1 MKQIVIASFLTFII
15 LFTYGC
21 NSRTNNLLD
30 NDLIPVELDNIT
42 DSLSFFDI
50 FSKVEIIPLE
60 TTNLSLLSQMN
71 FVKVIPFEDYIYI
84 LDSKQHL
91 IQKFDSCGKYI
102 TTINKR
108 GRGPGEYSL
117 LSDFGINRHNRTIE
131 LLCPT
136 GTLYRYT
143 IDSTYFV
150 DSFSLKDSIKSTH
163 LFERLS
169 DDLYIF
175 FSIFNDKKLIY
186 YSTKENEVVK
196 ADYTLP
202 DYILKKSTLKFAMSP
217 FIRFNDTVRFYEGHN
232 GNIYSIDTSSLS
244 IFAKY
249 MWDFGKYNFNLSEV
263 PENENDAYYYQLGN
277 TISFKYASSFLLC
290 TESDRFVISNFN
302 FRGRTMTL
310 AFDKILG
317 KTHVFHKTKEGVQI
331 FSGYSYKEFHYL
343 CIPPKYLSQFVNKSI
358 LSNSQQIALS
368 NINID
373 DNYVILKYTYK

>member
-30 NDLIPVELDNIT
+30 NDLIPVELDNIK

-71 FVKVIPFEDYIYI
+71 FVKVIPFEDFIYI

-117 LSDFGINRHNRTIE
+117 LSDFGINRQNRTIE

-150 DSFSLKDSIKSTH
+150 DSFSLKDSTKSTH
-163 LFERLS
+163 LFEILS
-169 DDLYIF
+169 DDYYVF

-196 ADYTLP
+196 TDYTLP

-232 GNIYSIDTSSLS
+232 GNIYSIDTTSLS

-249 MWDFGKYNFNLSEV
+249 KWDFGKYNFNLSEV

-290 TESDRFVISNFN
+290 TESDGFVISNFN
-302 FRGRTMTL
+302 FRGRMMTL
-310 AFDKILG
+310 AYNKSLN
-317 KTHVFHKTKEGVQI
+317 KSHVFHKTKEGVQI
-331 FSGYSYKEFHYL
+331 FPGYSHKEYHYI

-358 LSNSQQIALS
+358 LSSSQQIALS

>member
-1 MKQIVIASFLTFII
+1 MKQAVIASILTFII

-30 NDLIPVELDNIT
+30 NDVIPVELDNIK
-42 DSLSFFDI
+42 DSLSFYDI

-71 FVKVIPFEDYIYI
+71 FVKVIPFEGFIYI

-117 LSDFGINRHNRTIE
+117 LSDFGINRQNRTIE

-143 IDSTYFV
+143 IDSTDFV
-150 DSFSLKDSIKSTH
+150 DSFSLKDSTKSTH

-169 DDLYIF
+169 DDYYVL

-186 YSTKENEVVK
+186 YSTKENKVVK
-196 ADYTLP
+196 TDYTLP

-217 FIRFNDTVRFYEGHN
+217 FVRFNDTVRFYEGHN

-249 MWDFGKYNFNLSEV
+249 KWDFGKYNFKLSEV
-263 PENENDAYYYQLGN
+263 PKNENDVYYYRLGN

-302 FRGRTMTL
+302 FRGRIMTL
-310 AFDKILG
+310 AFDKILD

-331 FSGYSYKEFHYL
+331 FSGYYYKEHHYI

-358 LSNSQQIALS
+358 LSSSQQIKLS
-368 NINID
+368 SINSD
-373 DNYVILKYTYK
+373 DNYVILRYTYK

>member
-30 NDLIPVELDNIT
+30 NDLIPVELDNIK

-71 FVKVIPFEDYIYI
+71 FVKVIPFEDFIYI

-117 LSDFGINRHNRTIE
+117 LSDFGINRQNRTIE

-150 DSFSLKDSIKSTH
+150 DSFSLKDSTKSTH
-163 LFERLS
+163 LFEILS
-169 DDLYIF
+169 DDYYVF

-196 ADYTLP
+196 TDYTLP

-232 GNIYSIDTSSLS
+232 GNIYSIDTTSLS

-249 MWDFGKYNFNLSEV
+249 KWDFGKYNFNLSEV

-290 TESDRFVISNFN
+290 TESDGFVISNFN
-302 FRGRTMTL
+302 FRGRMMTL
-310 AFDKILG
+310 AYDKSLN
-317 KTHVFHKTKEGVQI
+317 KSHVFHKTKEGVQI
-331 FSGYSYKEFHYL
+331 FPGYSHKEHHYI

-358 LSNSQQIALS
+358 LSSSQQIALS

>member
-1 MKQIVIASFLTFII
+1 MKQGVIASILTFIL

-30 NDLIPVELDNIT
+30 NDLIPVELDKIN

-50 FSKVEIIPLE
+50 FSTVEIIPLE
-60 TTNLSLLSQMN
+60 TTNISLLSQMN
-71 FVKVIPFEDYIYI
+71 FVKVIPYENFIYI
-84 LDSKQHL
+84 LDSKQYL

-102 TTINKR
+102 STINKR

-117 LSDFGINRHNRTIE
+117 LSDFGINRQNRTIE

-143 IDSTYFV
+143 IDSTDFV
-150 DSFSLKDSIKSTH
+150 NSFSLKDSTKSTH

-175 FSIFNDKKLIY
+175 FSIFNDKKLLY
-186 YSTKENEVVK
+186 YSTKENKIVK
-196 ADYTLP
+196 TEYTLP
-202 DYILKKSTLKFAMSP
+202 DYILLKSTLKFALSP
-217 FIRFNDTVRFYEGHN
+217 FARFNDTVRFYEGHN
-232 GNIYSIDTSSLS
+232 GYVYSIDTTSLS
-244 IFAKY
+244 ISAKY
-249 MWDFGKYNFNLSEV
+249 KWDFGKYNFNLSEV
-263 PENENDAYYYQLGN
+263 SENESDIYYYSLAN

-290 TESDRFVISNFN
+290 TESDRFVISNFT
-302 FRGRTMTL
+302 FRRKMMTL
-310 AFDKILG
+310 AYDKSLN
-317 KTHVFHKTKEGVQI
+317 KSHVFSKTKEGVQI
-331 FSGYSYKEFHYL
+331 FPGYSHKEHHYI

-358 LSNSQQIALS
+358 LSSSQQIKLS
-368 NINID
+368 TINSD

>member
-1 MKQIVIASFLTFII
+1 MKQILIASILTFN
-15 LFTYGC
+15 LFFAYGC
-21 NSRTNNLLD
+21 KSHTNNLLD
-30 NDLIPVELDNIT
+30 NNLIPIELDKIN

-71 FVKVIPFEDYIYI
+71 FVKVIPYEDFIYI

-102 TTINKR
+102 STINKR

-117 LSDFGINRHNRTIE
+117 LSDFGINRQNRTIE

-143 IDSTYFV
+143 LDGADFV
-150 DSFSLKDSIKSTH
+150 DSFSLKDSTKSTH

-169 DDLYIF
+169 DNYYVF

-186 YSTKENEVVK
+186 YSTKDNKIVK
-196 ADYTLP
+196 TDYTLP

-217 FIRFNDTVRFYEGHN
+217 FVRFNDTVRFYEGHN

-249 MWDFGKYNFNLSEV
+249 RWDFGKYNFNLSEV
-263 PENENDAYYYQLGN
+263 SENESDIYYYSLAN

-290 TESDRFVISNFN
+290 TESERFVISNFN
-302 FRGRTMTL
+302 FRGKIMTL
-310 AFDKILG
+310 AFNKILN
-317 KTHVFHKTKEGVQI
+317 KSHVFHRTKEGVQI
-331 FSGYSYKEFHYL
+331 LSGYSHKNFHYL
-343 CIPPKYLSQFVNKSI
+343 CVPPTYLDKFVNNSI
-358 LSNSQQIALS
+358 LSNSQQLVLAT
-368 NINID
+368 INID